1 MNHEELKDKLHA
13 LHDGEISPG
22 ERAELLAHL
31 SACSSCRSEH
41 ERWER
46 IAGAFLRAAPSPAGS
61 ETERFTARVMA
72 RIHAELSEETASP
85 WYQAGMRWMTPTLG
99 FALAMALLLAMWPG
113 PELPAPEGAAL
124 LTEGEAGGLA
134 SWVSQSSAP
143 TADDMLAVAMGEI

>member
-31 SACSSCRSEH
+31 SVCSSCRLEH

-46 IAGAFLRAAPSPAGS
+46 IAGAFLRAAPPPAQS
-61 ETERFTARVMA
+61 ETEIFVGRVMA
-72 RIHAELSEETASP
+72 RIHAELPEETAAP
-85 WYQAGMRWMTPTLG
+85 WSWAGMRWMAPALG
-99 FALAMALLLAMWPG
+99 FALAMAFLLAMWPG
-113 PELPAPEGAAL
+113 PELIAPEDAAL
-124 LTEGEAGGLA
+124 LTEGEAGGWA
-134 SWVSQSSAP
+134 SWVSQSSPP